1 MQQAAQIR
9 ALSEAEADK
18 LRMMGE
24 AQAECAARVGI
35 ADAIATEE
43 KVRAYGGPRFQV
55 TQAVLSRFSEAIEK
69 SGVDVVPRVVVGG
82 SNGASNGSG
91 NVLETLLSLLLTEK
105 IGESTLL
112 KEDERPRNPE
122 VEALRQKT
130 RESVL
135 KELRSRN
142 GKSDVA

>member
-1 MQQAAQIR
+1 
-9 ALSEAEADK
+9 
-18 LRMMGE
+18 MMGE
-24 AQAECAARVGI
+24 AEAEKTARIGI

-82 SNGASNGSG
+82 NNGGNNGSG

-105 IGESTLL
+105 IGESALL
-112 KEDERPRNPE
+112 ADDEKPRSPE
-122 VEALRQKT
+122 VEALRQNT
-130 RESVL
+130 RDVVL
-135 KELRSRN
+135 KQLLSN
-142 GKSDVA
+142 GQKEV